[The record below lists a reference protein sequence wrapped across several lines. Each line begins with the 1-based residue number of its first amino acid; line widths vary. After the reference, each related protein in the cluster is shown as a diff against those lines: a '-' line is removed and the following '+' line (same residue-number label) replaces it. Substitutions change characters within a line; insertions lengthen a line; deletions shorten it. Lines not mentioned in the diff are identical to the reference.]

1 MREIVKQFT
10 TLWADLKP
18 IQKMTA
24 ALVVMFVGG
33 ALMAMIVRSTSSGY
47 IPLYPSI
54 HLQGSDLTEVR
65 HYLEQYAIPFKE
77 ESKQGILVPEEH
89 VERVRMELA
98 MAGILKHDQGKGF
111 ELFDT
116 NTWIKGEKELQVLE
130 MRALKG
136 QLEKDLSGF
145 DQIKSAS
152 VILDLAPSRSLGA
165 PQYKT
170 KASVILTLMPAAR
183 LSTSQLRAISHH
195 LAGAVRGLEPNMIA
209 ISDTTGRLYQA
220 INPEGEEK
228 NVSNTQLIF
237 EEHFKEKID
246 QMLSKTL
253 GEEHFFSTVQA
264 ILGGGQITS
273 LSMHILIDQ
282 TLLEKMDQNGRQ
294 FFETEINKQLAAL
307 VKGSSVP
314 TEMVVD
320 FFPFKKKG
328 GSKIKKEKSGNTLG
342 WIIGAFVLAGGGFAF
357 YFFLFHM
364 REKKKTEVEDPLL
377 EIMTGVDLDKLARSI
392 QGEDPETIA
401 EMLSYLQPARAEQL
415 ILAFPENIQEQIL
428 FHLTEME
435 REGI

>member
-1 MREIVKQFT
+1 MREIIKQFIA
-10 TLWADLKP
+10 LWADLKP

-24 ALVVMFVGG
+24 ALVMIFVGG
-33 ALMAMIVRSTSSGY
+33 ALMAMIMRSTSSGY
-47 IPLYPSI
+47 VSLYPSI
-54 HLQGSDLTEVR
+54 HLQGNDLAEVR
-65 HYLEQYAIPFKE
+65 HYLEQYDIPFKE
-77 ESKQGILVPEEH
+77 ESKKGILVPEEH

-98 MAGILKHDQGKGF
+98 MAGALKHDQGKGF

-170 KASVILTLMPAAR
+170 KASVILTLMQGAR
-183 LSTSQLRAISHH
+183 LSASQLRAISHH
-195 LAGAVRGLEPNMIA
+195 LAGAVRGLEPNRIA

-220 INPEGEEK
+220 INPEGEEEII
-228 NVSNTQLIF
+228 NCNQVIF
-237 EEHFKEKID
+237 EEHFKEKVD

-253 GEEHFFSTVQA
+253 GEEHFFSTAQA
-264 ILGGGQITS
+264 ILAGGQVAS

-282 TLLEKMDQNGRQ
+282 ALLEGMDPTS
-294 FFETEINKQLAAL
+294 FETEINKQLAAIAN
-307 VKGSSVP
+307 GSFIPV
-314 TEMVVD
+314 EIGVD

-328 GSKIKKEKSGNTLG
+328 SSQIKKEKSGSKLG
-342 WIIGAFVLAGGGFAF
+342 FIIGALILAALGFAF
-357 YFFLFHM
+357 YFFLFQPR
-364 REKKKTEVEDPLL
+364 REKSQSEVEDPLL

-415 ILAFPENIQEQIL
+415 ILAFPEGVQEQIL

-435 REGI
+435 KEGI